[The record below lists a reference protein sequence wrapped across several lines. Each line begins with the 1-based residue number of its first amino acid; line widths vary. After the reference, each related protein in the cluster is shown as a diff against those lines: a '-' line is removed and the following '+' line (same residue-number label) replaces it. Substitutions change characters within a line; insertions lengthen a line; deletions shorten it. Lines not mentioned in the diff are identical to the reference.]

1 MCTLKLR
8 YFDGVK
14 SPSSSRSFSRMA
26 LVHR

>member
-14 SPSSSRSFSRMA
+14 TPSSSRRFRRIA